1 MKLYDLFEAQERD
14 PDWDYDDWRQKKLDD
29 EVDKTLVTAT
39 VVRVG
44 NETVAGPF
52 LDSAKAVKIRD
63 DLNKKHPRPEG
74 EHRDYASVYSYRT
87 DPKNVP
93 K

>member
-1 MKLYDLFEAQERD
+1 MKLYDLFEARDRD
-14 PDWDYDDWRQKKLDD
+14 PDRDYDERRQQQLDD
-29 EVDKTLVTAT
+29 EVDKTLVTAHT
-39 VVRVG
+39 VRVG
-44 NETVAGPF
+44 NETVFGPT
-52 LDSAKAVKIRD
+52 LDSTKAVAFKN

-87 DPKNVP
+87 DPKNV